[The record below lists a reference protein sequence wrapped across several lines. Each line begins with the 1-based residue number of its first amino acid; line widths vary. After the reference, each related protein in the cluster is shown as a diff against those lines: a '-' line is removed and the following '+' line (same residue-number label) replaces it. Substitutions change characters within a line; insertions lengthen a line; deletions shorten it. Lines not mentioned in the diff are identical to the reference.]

1 MSQSTSDP
9 STASLQT
16 SPPQRKRWILS
27 AIFMLIFV
35 CLAGVLVLRFYPPF
49 TASLQQMFT
58 SVLSQST
65 SAAAWPTSTST
76 TAPVASLISPSPT
89 LQVFTATATEPAPPP
104 ATSPAGSLVISL
116 LDSNHYHLFLF
127 QPDTHT
133 FLRLTSGEWD
143 DITPAVSPDGSLL
156 AFASNR
162 RGYWDLYLF
171 NLSTGDLTPLTLS
184 PEYDAAPSWSPD
196 GKWLVYH
203 SYVANADSGE
213 GNLELLIRDVTT
225 SDPASAQPLRL
236 TDQRGGDFS
245 PAWSPSGRQIA
256 FVSQRAGEN
265 DIWLADLDKVEDRFT
280 NLSRNPLSPD
290 AHPRWS
296 PDGRWLAWDAQVEGI
311 SYIYLW
317 DAASPQTPIEP
328 RFPGKNPLWSADGQ
342 ILFVEVSTPNRTY
355 LTAYALAQDEPILP
369 LLPLHSSSQG
379 SAWLK
384 SSPSLP
390 NLSIQEPA
398 PPPWQPSLS
407 LETPIPANRQHVV
420 RLNDVQA
427 PFPYLHD
434 LVDESFQA
442 LRSAVQQASG
452 WDALSRLENAYIPLT
467 SPPFAAIQDD
477 WLYTGRA
484 IALDTAIMNAG
495 WLVAV
500 REEYGSEIYWRV
512 FLKTRFQDGSQ
523 GQPLLDLPWDI
534 NARYSGDPLAYEQG
548 GAYLSASPSGY
559 WVDLTE
565 LANRYGWERLPALA
579 SWRLAAPS
587 ARFNQ
592 FVWRGN
598 ATWYDA
604 MMELYP
610 PEALYTAT
618 PPPPPTPTPTK
629 APFPSRTPTPTT
641 SPFPTQT
648 PLTLTATP

>member
-1 MSQSTSDP
+1 
-9 STASLQT
+9 
-16 SPPQRKRWILS
+16 
-27 AIFMLIFV
+27 
-35 CLAGVLVLRFYPPF
+35 
-49 TASLQQMFT
+49 
-58 SVLSQST
+58 
-65 SAAAWPTSTST
+65 
-76 TAPVASLISPSPT
+76 
-89 LQVFTATATEPAPPP
+89 
-104 ATSPAGSLVISL
+104 LVISL
-116 LDSNHYHLFLF
+116 LDSNHYHLFLY

-133 FLRLTSGEWD
+133 FFRLTSGEWD

-171 NLSTGDLTPLTLS
+171 NLSTGDINPLTLS

-196 GKWLVYH
+196 GKWLVFQ
-203 SYVANADSGE
+203 SYVTNADTGE
-213 GNLELLIRDVTT
+213 GNLELLIRDVTA
-225 SDPASAQPLRL
+225 SEPASAQPLRL
-236 TDQRGGDFS
+236 TDQGGGDFS
-245 PAWSPSGRQIA
+245 PVWSPSGRQIA
-256 FVSQRAGEN
+256 FVSQRGGEN

-280 NLSRNPLSPD
+280 NLSHNPLSPD

-369 LLPLHSSSQG
+369 LLPLRSSPQG

-384 SSPSLP
+384 SSPSLSLP
-390 NLSIQEPA
+390 NLSVQEPA

-467 SPPFAAIQDD
+467 SPPFSSIHDD

-484 IALDTAIMNAG
+484 IALDPAILNAG
-495 WLVAV
+495 WLATV
-500 REEYGSEIYWRV
+500 REEYGSEVYWRV

-598 ATWYDA
+598 TTWYDA

-629 APFPSRTPTPTT
+629 APFPSRTPTPTA

-648 PLTLTATP
+648 PLMLTATP